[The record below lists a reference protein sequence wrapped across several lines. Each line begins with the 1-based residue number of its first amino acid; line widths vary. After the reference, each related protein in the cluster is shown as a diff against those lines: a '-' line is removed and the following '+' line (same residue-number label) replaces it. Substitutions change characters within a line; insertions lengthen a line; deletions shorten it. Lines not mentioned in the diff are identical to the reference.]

1 MHIPDGFL
9 SVGTAAATW
18 VASGGAVAY
27 SARRAR
33 TELQERQVP
42 LMGVMAAF
50 VFAAQMINFKVA
62 AGTSGHLLGGALL
75 AILLGPWAGTL
86 VLTAVLAVQALLFQD
101 GGYLALGSNILNM
114 AVIGVWS
121 GYGVWRLARRLLPG
135 QKGLWPAGFA
145 AAWISVMLAAVA
157 CAIELAVSGTSP
169 FGLVLPAMAGVHA
182 LIGIGEG
189 LITSGVLAFLA
200 ATRKDLLEIR
210 TPAEGGAR

>member
-1 MHIPDGFL
+1 
-9 SVGTAAATW
+9 
-18 VASGGAVAY
+18 
-27 SARRAR
+27 
-33 TELQERQVP
+33 
-42 LMGVMAAF
+42 
-50 VFAAQMINFKVA
+50 
-62 AGTSGHLLGGALL
+62 
-75 AILLGPWAGTL
+75 
-86 VLTAVLAVQALLFQD
+86 LFQD

-114 AVIGVWS
+114 AVISVWS
-121 GYGVWRLARRLLPG
+121 GYGVWWLARRLMPG

-145 AAWISVMLAAVA
+145 AAWISVMLAALA